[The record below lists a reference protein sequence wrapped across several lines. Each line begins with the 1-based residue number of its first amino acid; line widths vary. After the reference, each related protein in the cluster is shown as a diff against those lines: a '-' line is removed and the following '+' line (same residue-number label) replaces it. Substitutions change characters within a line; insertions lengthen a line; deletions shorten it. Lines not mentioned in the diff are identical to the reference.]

1 MTLAQLFIALLGVPA
16 VALAQSE
23 HESRRRWASIF
34 GLAGQPFWFYAAVD
48 GEQWGI
54 FLLSVLYTLV
64 WAKGFHAHWVKKGA
78 TYAKG

>member
-1 MTLAQLFIALLGVPA
+1 MSFGGQDNRLNNITVDGSSFNN
-16 VALAQSE
+16 S
-23 HESRRRWASIF
+23 F